1 MSREKED
8 YTWRNRV
15 DKIESWQWNK
25 IRLKYLGTELVRN
38 SNKFKERN
46 RFAMETGKVINKI
59 SNRLRRRSKKI
70 QEYIGISGAKGN
82 ILNYILVESE
92 NHPVY
97 QKEIEEEFGLR
108 PSTATETLKN
118 LEQAG
123 LICRMPESE
132 DGRYKKIV
140 FTEQARKIE
149 HILRKEITESEELL
163 LQGITEEERKEFLRI
178 AEKMLRNL
186 EWEI

>member
-1 MSREKED
+1 
-8 YTWRNRV
+8 
-15 DKIESWQWNK
+15 
-25 IRLKYLGTELVRN
+25 
-38 SNKFKERN
+38 
-46 RFAMETGKVINKI
+46 METGKVINKI

-70 QEYIGISGAKGN
+70 QESIGISGAKGN

-118 LEQAG
+118 LEQAE
-123 LICRMPESE
+123 LICRVPESE

-140 FTEQARKIE
+140 FTEQARKME

-186 EWEI
+186 E

>member
-1 MSREKED
+1 
-8 YTWRNRV
+8 
-15 DKIESWQWNK
+15 
-25 IRLKYLGTELVRN
+25 
-38 SNKFKERN
+38 
-46 RFAMETGKVINKI
+46 METGKVINKI

-70 QEYIGISGAKGN
+70 QESIGISGAKGN

-118 LEQAG
+118 LEQAE
-123 LICRMPESE
+123 LICRVP
-132 DGRYKKIV
+132 
-140 FTEQARKIE
+140 
-149 HILRKEITESEELL
+149 ESEELL

-186 EWEI
+186 E

>member
-1 MSREKED
+1 M
-8 YTWRNRV
+8 
-15 DKIESWQWNK
+15 
-25 IRLKYLGTELVRN
+25 
-38 SNKFKERN
+38 
-46 RFAMETGKVINKI
+46 
-59 SNRLRRRSKKI
+59 
-70 QEYIGISGAKGN
+70 SGAKGN

-118 LEQAG
+118 LEQAE
-123 LICRMPESE
+123 LICRVPESE

-186 EWEI
+186 E

>member
-1 MSREKED
+1 M
-8 YTWRNRV
+8 
-15 DKIESWQWNK
+15 
-25 IRLKYLGTELVRN
+25 
-38 SNKFKERN
+38 
-46 RFAMETGKVINKI
+46 
-59 SNRLRRRSKKI
+59 
-70 QEYIGISGAKGN
+70 
-82 ILNYILVESE
+82 ESE

-118 LEQAG
+118 LEQEE
-123 LICRMPESE
+123 LICRVPESE

-186 EWEI
+186 E

>member
-1 MSREKED
+1 
-8 YTWRNRV
+8 
-15 DKIESWQWNK
+15 
-25 IRLKYLGTELVRN
+25 
-38 SNKFKERN
+38 
-46 RFAMETGKVINKI
+46 METGKVINKI

-70 QEYIGISGAKGN
+70 QESIGISG
-82 ILNYILVESE
+82 NYILGESE

-118 LEQAG
+118 LEQAE
-123 LICRMPESE
+123 LICRVPESE

-186 EWEI
+186 E

>member
-1 MSREKED
+1 
-8 YTWRNRV
+8 
-15 DKIESWQWNK
+15 
-25 IRLKYLGTELVRN
+25 
-38 SNKFKERN
+38 
-46 RFAMETGKVINKI
+46 METGKVINKI

-70 QEYIGISGAKGN
+70 QESIGISGAKGN

-118 LEQAG
+118 LEQEE
-123 LICRMPESE
+123 LICRVPES
-132 DGRYKKIV
+132 
-140 FTEQARKIE
+140 QARKIE

-186 EWEI
+186 E

>member
-1 MSREKED
+1 
-8 YTWRNRV
+8 
-15 DKIESWQWNK
+15 
-25 IRLKYLGTELVRN
+25 
-38 SNKFKERN
+38 
-46 RFAMETGKVINKI
+46 METGKVINKI

-70 QEYIGISGAKGN
+70 QESIGISGAKGN

-118 LEQAG
+118 LEQAE
-123 LICRMPESE
+123 LICRVPESE

-140 FTEQARKIE
+140 LQNRRGRLNIFCERKLRNRKNFYYRE
-149 HILRKEITESEELL
+149 LRKK
-163 LQGITEEERKEFLRI
+163 KEKNF
-178 AEKMLRNL
+178 
-186 EWEI
+186 

>member
-1 MSREKED
+1 
-8 YTWRNRV
+8 
-15 DKIESWQWNK
+15 
-25 IRLKYLGTELVRN
+25 
-38 SNKFKERN
+38 
-46 RFAMETGKVINKI
+46 METGKVINKI

-70 QEYIGISGAKGN
+70 QESIGISGAKGN

-123 LICRMPESE
+123 LICRVPESE

-140 FTEQARKIE
+140 FTEQARNRKNFYYRE
-149 HILRKEITESEELL
+149 LRKK
-163 LQGITEEERKEFLRI
+163 R
-178 AEKMLRNL
+178 EKNF
-186 EWEI
+186 

>member
-1 MSREKED
+1 
-8 YTWRNRV
+8 
-15 DKIESWQWNK
+15 
-25 IRLKYLGTELVRN
+25 
-38 SNKFKERN
+38 
-46 RFAMETGKVINKI
+46 METGKVINKI

-70 QEYIGISGAKGN
+70 QESIGISGAKGN

-118 LEQAG
+118 LEQAE
-123 LICRMPESE
+123 LICRVPESE

-149 HILRKEITESEELL
+149 HILRIGRTFITGNYGRRKKRIFKNCREDASESGMRNLK
-163 LQGITEEERKEFLRI
+163 LQEVDEWLWKADFTGRKEGLQWT
-178 AEKMLRNL
+178 KMN
-186 EWEI
+186 

>member
-1 MSREKED
+1 
-8 YTWRNRV
+8 
-15 DKIESWQWNK
+15 
-25 IRLKYLGTELVRN
+25 
-38 SNKFKERN
+38 
-46 RFAMETGKVINKI
+46 METGKVINKI

-70 QEYIGISGAKGN
+70 QESIGISGAKGN

-123 LICRMPESE
+123 LRM
-132 DGRYKKIV
+132 DGIRRLFLRNRRGRLNI
-140 FTEQARKIE
+140 FCERKLRNRKNFYYRE
-149 HILRKEITESEELL
+149 LRKK
-163 LQGITEEERKEFLRI
+163 KEKNF
-178 AEKMLRNL
+178 
-186 EWEI
+186 